1 MGKYSNSMRNLFDFN
16 SKCVRTT
23 TNEGLIIGGL
33 TKSEKFSK
41 ITFLSTTS
49 DSLSALKTKHTQ
61 K

>member
-1 MGKYSNSMRNLFDFN
+1 MRNLFDFN
-16 SKCVRTT
+16 SKCARTT

-33 TKSEKFSK
+33 TKNEKFSK

-49 DSLSALKTKHTQ
+49 DSLSVVSALKTKHTQ